1 MRPIPAPRCERRPD
15 VRPWRQALLRA
26 AFCGAALLLL
36 AGLGSPAVAAQK
48 LPAPFDI
55 DPSPAHPRNTEGSYL
70 TLKSGRILFAY
81 SRFSGGRSDYDRSE
95 IVQIHSDDQGR
106 TWSEPQIVVPTGN
119 YTNVMSVSF
128 LRLASGKI
136 ARFHI
141 VKKSRLRDCHVVL
154 SMSEDEG
161 ATWTEPRYIH
171 EAPGYFVLNNDRVI
185 QTRTGRIIVPVAYH
199 RVRTAGDD
207 WAAWDPRGI
216 TIWYYSD
223 DEGSTWKESEHWW
236 AIPVASK
243 SGLQEPGVV
252 ELRDGTIYSW
262 SRTDRGVQYQ
272 YRSVDDGQ
280 SFSPPEPSN
289 FQSPNSPLSIR
300 RMPGTEF
307 LVAVYN
313 DHSGRLPLPPDR
325 NRRSP
330 LVISVSAD
338 EGATWSFPKVV
349 EDDMTGWYCYAAIH
363 FVDDAVLLAY
373 VAGDDKVGRLSRLRM
388 RRVPLDFAGLPR
400 R

>member
-1 MRPIPAPRCERRPD
+1 MRA
-15 VRPWRQALLRA
+15 V
-26 AFCGAALLLL
+26 FCGAALLLQANL
-36 AGLGSPAVAAQK
+36 VVPALAAQK
-48 LPAPFDI
+48 LPPPFDI
-55 DPSPAHPRNTEGSYL
+55 DPSHAHPRNTEGSYI

-136 ARFHI
+136 ARFHL

-223 DEGSTWKESEHWW
+223 DEGATWKESDHWW
-236 AIPVASK
+236 AIPVPSR

-272 YRSVDDGQ
+272 YRSVDDGK

-307 LVAVYN
+307 LIAVYN

-373 VAGDDKVGRLSRLRM
+373 VAGDEKVGRLSRLRM
-388 RRVPLDFAGLPR
+388 RRIPLDFAGLPR